1 MLSSFAEVLMHAKF
15 QVYKNGRAGQEFL
28 SGSYQKISA
37 LRISQD
43 HQTFYVLPYDDHI
56 AANTF
61 SEMTGHN

>member
-1 MLSSFAEVLMHAKF
+1 MQKF
-15 QVYKNGRAGQEFL
+15 QVYKNDQAGQEFL

-37 LRISQD
+37 FRISQD